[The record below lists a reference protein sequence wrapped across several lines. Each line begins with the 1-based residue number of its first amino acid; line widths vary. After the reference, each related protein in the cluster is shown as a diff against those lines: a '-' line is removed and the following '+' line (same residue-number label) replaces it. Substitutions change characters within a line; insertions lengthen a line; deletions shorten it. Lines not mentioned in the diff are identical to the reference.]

1 MSFSAAPSVKQGWP
15 FKPLWGIPFPP
26 SQGHC
31 LACSCWACCSCP
43 HSGAPAVHLHCP
55 AQPCLVWAPPHR
67 VAQMQNLRLGGTCS
81 LLAGGCWL
89 MESFLLIFLSNLGDS
104 PLGLAWAGVARSG
117 AGVGGHLG
125 AVFILTCLMHQVGLA
140 GSHQSCESRQAVHC
154 RCPSPTRF
162 PAKASALL
170 GKVSPNFRARLGS
183 ALSHSLYFL
192 STVVLLLSSLPPSS
206 PLPFFINPLTPTRD
220 PFTLADH
227 VFLVIV

>member
-15 FKPLWGIPFPP
+15 SKPLWGIPFPP

-89 MESFLLIFLSNLGDS
+89 MESFLLTFLSNLGDS

-117 AGVGGHLG
+117 GRSGGASRGCLYSDLLDASGG
-125 AVFILTCLMHQVGLA
+125 ACRQPPVLRVQA
-140 GSHQSCESRQAVHC
+140 GSSLQVSQPHPVSSQGI
-154 RCPSPTRF
+154 SPPWET
-162 PAKASALL
+162 
-170 GKVSPNFRARLGS
+170 
-183 ALSHSLYFL
+183 
-192 STVVLLLSSLPPSS
+192 
-206 PLPFFINPLTPTRD
+206 
-220 PFTLADH
+220 FT
-227 VFLVIV
+227 

>member
-1 MSFSAAPSVKQGWP
+1 MRTTLGHA
-15 FKPLWGIPFPP
+15 LPP

-43 HSGAPAVHLHCP
+43 HSGAPAVHLHCQ
-55 AQPCLVWAPPHR
+55 AQPCLAWAPHPC
-67 VAQMQNLRLGGTCS
+67 VAQMQNLGLGGTRS

-89 MESFLLIFLSNLGDS
+89 MESFLLTFLSSLGDS

-117 AGVGGHLG
+117 GTSGGASRGCLYSDLLDASG
-125 AVFILTCLMHQVGLA
+125 GTCRQPPVLRG
-140 GSHQSCESRQAVHC
+140 RQAVHC
-154 RCPSPTRF
+154 RRPSPTRF
-162 PAKASALL
+162 PANSSALL
-170 GKVSPNFRARLGS
+170 GKLSPNFRARLGS
-183 ALSHSLYFL
+183 ALSRSLYFL